1 MLTSPVRKI
10 EARVEFFEGST
21 LVETCQYNDRLI
33 SFTVERIGDT
43 SKFFGFGICQRLNV
57 HLIDRNRELSFSTA
71 NSIKISYGINGE
83 FVYPYPTFHISEI
96 HRDENTNE
104 LSITAYDLM
113 YPDTAHVISDMQ
125 LPESYNLMQFAT
137 AAATALKANGLAF
150 KNIPDSS
157 DFLLNL
163 PKGGNFEGHETVRQG
178 LNALAEATQTI
189 YYINHD
195 DQLVFTRL
203 NKDVAPDLSITK
215 SDYITLKSR
224 TNRRLSTIYHAT
236 ELTDD
241 LSASTGTTGTT
252 QFIRENPFW
261 TLLEPT
267 QILALLERG
276 IELVGGLTINQF
288 ECSWRGNF
296 LLEIGDKIAL
306 TAKDDEIITSY
317 VLDDTFTYN
326 GSFSESTQWNYIDN
340 NNETPETPN
349 SLGEALNQTFARVDK
364 IRREIELV
372 AKQTEEM
379 PNQIASLKVQVDE
392 IKAQV
397 EALDLTAT
405 GEIKQEIAALKLRAD
420 ELELKVQ
427 SLEQND
433 EAITNEMSS
442 IKLNND
448 SIIATVE
455 RVETNVNANLDSVN
469 SSIDAITQKLTTT
482 VTPESVSI
490 IVQNE
495 MAKGG
500 VSSVETETGF
510 TFNSDGMTIE
520 KAGSE
525 MKTMITEDG
534 MAVYRSD
541 VEVLTADNT
550 GVYAENL
557 HATTFLMMGK
567 YSRFEDYTA
576 DDGEPRTGCFWMIPT
591 KEA

>member
-1 MLTSPVRKI
+1 M
-10 EARVEFFEGST
+10 
-21 LVETCQYNDRLI
+21 
-33 SFTVERIGDT
+33 
-43 SKFFGFGICQRLNV
+43 
-57 HLIDRNRELSFSTA
+57 
-71 NSIKISYGINGE
+71 
-83 FVYPYPTFHISEI
+83 
-96 HRDENTNE
+96 
-104 LSITAYDLM
+104 
-113 YPDTAHVISDMQ
+113 
-125 LPESYNLMQFAT
+125 
-137 AAATALKANGLAF
+137 
-150 KNIPDSS
+150 
-157 DFLLNL
+157 
-163 PKGGNFEGHETVRQG
+163 
-178 LNALAEATQTI
+178 
-189 YYINHD
+189 
-195 DQLVFTRL
+195 
-203 NKDVAPDLSITK
+203 
-215 SDYITLKSR
+215 
-224 TNRRLSTIYHAT
+224 
-236 ELTDD
+236 
-241 LSASTGTTGTT
+241 
-252 QFIRENPFW
+252 
-261 TLLEPT
+261 
-267 QILALLERG
+267 ERG

-306 TAKDDEIITSY
+306 TEKDDEIMTSY

-326 GSFSESTQWNYIDN
+326 GSFSEKTQWSYIDN

-448 SIIATVE
+448 SIIATVQ

-490 IVQNE
+490 IV
-495 MAKGG
+495 
-500 VSSVETETGF
+500 
-510 TFNSDGMTIE
+510 
-520 KAGSE
+520 
-525 MKTMITEDG
+525 
-534 MAVYRSD
+534 
-541 VEVLTADNT
+541 
-550 GVYAENL
+550 
-557 HATTFLMMGK
+557 
-567 YSRFEDYTA
+567 
-576 DDGEPRTGCFWMIPT
+576 
-591 KEA
+591 